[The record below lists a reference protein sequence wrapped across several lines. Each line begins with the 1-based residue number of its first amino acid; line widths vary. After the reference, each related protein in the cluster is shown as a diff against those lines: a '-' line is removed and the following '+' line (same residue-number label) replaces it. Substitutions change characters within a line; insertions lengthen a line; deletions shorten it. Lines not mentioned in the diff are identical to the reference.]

1 MDSKGIRAAL
11 GTLETQLERAR
22 EAKNQRE
29 SEIAGSDYSKT
40 GYEDP
45 EAVLEHHLNYIFN
58 FLAVILEVAG
68 LSETR
73 SHLIQR

>member
-11 GTLETQLERAR
+11 GTLEMQLEGAR

-29 SEIAGSDYSKT
+29 SEIAGSGYSKT

-45 EAVLEHHLNYIFN
+45 EAVLEHHLKPTFP
-58 FLAVILEVAG
+58 F
-68 LSETR
+68 
-73 SHLIQR
+73 